1 MRHKFASIHPFTQ
14 LLFPGD
20 WTAYVQI
27 TGLHG
32 WSAHCGQRSQKQMP
46 AFTHQDMK
54 TAVGSAAHLDDA
66 TAGSDVGPA

>member
-20 WTAYVQI
+20 WPAYVQI

-32 WSAHCGQRSQKQMP
+32 WSTCCGQRSQRQMP
-46 AFTHQDMK
+46 AFTHRDVK

-66 TAGSDVGPA
+66 TADPAVGPA